1 MPKARSK
8 TGTEDEDIHG
18 IINPDEAREHVEA
31 LEKLMMKIEAE
42 VRESTG
48 PGLLD
53 TILGDLKDVL
63 SNLIPQ
69 MQLADIVTVSKAIRD
84 KNFNTLLPKSDATD
98 EILEEKLSSEEIP
111 EATEVLKTAQ
121 REGKMSQQDQELVA
135 ELFSNLEVAHK
146 HAATACSLLSRLSR
160 TLKPEQLLTI
170 VKASIRPLVQLTTP
184 IALETLCGTKDP
196 QELPD
201 DQPERVKILLT
212 PDAQATL
219 LRKEKPNSPTR
230 LLAATYAYKILNKF
244 GSGTMQRGLQETYQ
258 VKAKQL
264 ATCITG
270 CKYLGGADRKRK
282 SSGGDEGASSSKK
295 PTGSQ

>member
-8 TGTEDEDIHG
+8 TGTKDEDIHG
-18 IINPDEAREHVEA
+18 IINPDEARAHVEA
-31 LEKLMMKIEAE
+31 MEKLMTKIEAE
-42 VRESTG
+42 VRESAV

-69 MQLADIVTVSKAIRD
+69 MQLADIMTVSKAIRD
-84 KNFNTLLPKSDATD
+84 QNFNTLLPKSDVID
-98 EILEEKLSSEEIP
+98 KLLKEKLSSEDIP
-111 EATEVLKTAQ
+111 EAAKVLQTAQ
-121 REGKMSQQDQELVA
+121 RKGKMSQQDQELVA

-146 HAATACSLLSRLSR
+146 HATTACGLLSRLSR

-212 PDAQATL
+212 LMHRPH
-219 LRKEKPNSPTR
+219 
-230 LLAATYAYKILNKF
+230 YY
-244 GSGTMQRGLQETYQ
+244 
-258 VKAKQL
+258 
-264 ATCITG
+264 
-270 CKYLGGADRKRK
+270 KRK
-282 SSGGDEGASSSKK
+282 NLIA
-295 PTGSQ
+295 P